1 MQRVLRNS
9 AFRAWDFDTSFIQ
22 KHAAELL
29 RERTENAREVAL
41 AATIRIAYERSRREQ
56 AGNPWLTFDGF
67 RLNHEARRK
76 IEFVRKSRDEDT
88 EVHALVVYK
97 AGGKSISVQV
107 GEEHFEDIVFQRVA
121 GDVLEVEM
129 DGVKE
134 RVQFFEDSVER
145 ELHLLFKNGEIAT
158 LA

>member
-1 MQRVLRNS
+1 M
-9 AFRAWDFDTSFIQ
+9 
-22 KHAAELL
+22 
-29 RERTENAREVAL
+29 
-41 AATIRIAYERSRREQ
+41 
-56 AGNPWLTFDGF
+56 
-67 RLNHEARRK
+67 NHEARRK

-121 GDVLEVEM
+121 RDVLEVEM

>member
-97 AGGKSISVQV
+97 AGENPSVYKLEKSTSKT
-107 GEEHFEDIVFQRVA
+107 
-121 GDVLEVEM
+121 LC
-129 DGVKE
+129 
-134 RVQFFEDSVER
+134 SN
-145 ELHLLFKNGEIAT
+145 ELLGTCLRWRWMV
-158 LA
+158 